1 MADGHSP
8 IILWFRR
15 DLRLSDHPAL
25 DAAVSSGRPV
35 LPVFILDDQVKGL
48 GAAPKWRL
56 GLGLEAFDRTLRA
69 LGSRLILRQG
79 APLAVLRDLVAETGA
94 RAVYWSRAYDPA
106 GIERDT
112 QVKATLTGQG
122 MQARSFPGHLLF
134 EPWEVTTQTGQPF
147 RVFTPMWRAVQ
158 GRAVPAPAPAPATIP
173 APPDWPLSEA
183 LPVWELDRDMQRGAT
198 TMRPYIQAGEAAA
211 LDRLEQFLHRV
222 DYYEAGRDL
231 VSEDATSDLSEYL
244 SLGEIGPR
252 TIWHRVQEAARNG
265 TAGAEGYLRQLAWRE
280 FAYQLM
286 YNWPHIL
293 TDNWKQDWDD
303 FPWETNP
310 DSLQAVAWRQG
321 RTGVPLVDAGLR
333 QMYVT
338 GRMHNRARMVVASY
352 LTKHL
357 MTHWRIGMEW
367 FADCLIDWDPAANAM
382 GWQWVAGSGP
392 DAAPFFRIFN
402 PETQRQRFD
411 PQSTYLRRWIAE
423 GQRDPPDT
431 ALAYFDAIPRS
442 WNLRPTDA
450 YPRPIV
456 DLSDGRKRALL
467 LYETAKSPVRN

>member
-1 MADGHSP
+1 MADGLPP

-15 DLRLSDHPAL
+15 DLRLADHPAL
-25 DAAVSSGRPV
+25 DAAVRAGRPV
-35 LPVFILDDQVKGL
+35 LPVFILDDQVQGL

-56 GLGLEAFDRTLRA
+56 GLGLETFDRTLRA
-69 LGSRLILRQG
+69 QGSRLILRQG
-79 APLAVLRDLVAETGA
+79 APLSVLRDLIAETGA

-112 QVKATLTGQG
+112 QVKAALTGQG
-122 MQARSFPGHLLF
+122 VQARSFPGHLLF
-134 EPWEVTTQTGQPF
+134 EPWDVTTKTGQPF

-158 GRAVPAPAPAPATIP
+158 GRDVPAPASAPATIP
-173 APPDWPLSEA
+173 APPDWPLSETLA
-183 LPVWELDRDMQRGAT
+183 SWKLDRDMQRGAT
-198 TMRPYIQAGEAAA
+198 ILRPFVKAGEAAA
-211 LDRLEQFLHRV
+211 QDRLDQFLHRV
-222 DYYEAGRDL
+222 DQYETGRDML
-231 VSEDATSDLSEYL
+231 SEDATSDLSEYL

-252 TIWHRVQEAARNG
+252 TIWHLAQEAP
-265 TAGAEGYLRQLAWRE
+265 GAEPYLRQLAWRE

-286 YNWPHIL
+286 YNWPHLL
-293 TDNWKQDWDD
+293 TDNWKQDWDN
-303 FPWETNP
+303 FPWQTDPNG
-310 DSLQAVAWRQG
+310 AHVTAWRQA

-367 FADCLIDWDPAANAM
+367 FADCLTDWDPAANAM

-392 DAAPFFRIFN
+392 DAASFFRIFN
-402 PETQRQRFD
+402 PESQRQKFD
-411 PQSTYLRRWIAE
+411 PQSTYLQRWIAE
-423 GQRDPPDT
+423 DQRDPPET

-442 WNLRPTDA
+442 WAMRPTDA

-456 DLSDGRKRALL
+456 DLSDGRKRALAS
-467 LYETAKSPVRN
+467 YETVKTPVRN